1 MYGYYKGVT
10 SPVIGVSIQ
19 NAFLFGIQRFTRT
32 YLDQSITGEFLAGT
46 FTGALQTVLSSP
58 VEMTKIRLQMQ
69 NVGTRSTKETRKYKG
84 PVDVLLKMY
93 SEEGIRGPGR
103 GYLVTLIRDAPGYGF
118 YFASYA
124 WMCQALTPKDTSVN
138 DLSIPRLLLAGGVCG
153 AGSWVVIYPI
163 DIIKTRVQAEGFQPV
178 GRYRN
183 YAHCVREC
191 LEEGGLRTFTRGLN
205 TTVIRSIPVNA
216 VTFCTVSVVE
226 RHFKR
231 LHKKD
236 E

>member
-1 MYGYYKGVT
+1 
-10 SPVIGVSIQ
+10 
-19 NAFLFGIQRFTRT
+19 
-32 YLDQSITGEFLAGT
+32 LDQSLTGEFVAGT
-46 FTGALQTVLSSP
+46 ITGAIQTVLSSP

-69 NVGTRSTKETRKYKG
+69 NIGMKSTKEMRKYKG
-84 PVDVLLKMY
+84 PIDVLVKMY

-103 GYLVTLIRDAPGYGF
+103 GYLVTLIRDGPGYGF

-124 WMCQALTPKDTSVN
+124 WMCQTLAPKDTSLT
-138 DLSIPRLLLAGGVCG
+138 DLSIPRLLLAGGLCG
-153 AGSWVVIYPI
+153 SASWIVIYPI
-163 DIIKTRVQAEGFQPV
+163 DVIKTRIQAEGFQPV

-191 LEEGGLRTFTRGLN
+191 LEEDGLRTFTRGLK

-226 RHFKR
+226 RYFAR
-231 LHKKD
+231 LHKN